1 MYLCFS
7 ENKIVF
13 QRPKQH
19 FYRICDKPKVIIMKK
34 FSITLLIAVVTLS
47 CVSKKKYIA
56 LQQENGEIKSE
67 LQKTRVAKEDLE
79 AKFDKIQARVE
90 TYNSKIAS
98 LKQEND
104 VKLDAVGNV
113 AVISNDTKLKM
124 RETLKNVDAEKLAQ
138 AETLKDSMN
147 LAVAYN
153 LEKAISES
161 NIDEDED
168 FAVNINET
176 VVMIS
181 IADNMLFNTGS
192 YRLSPKADTV
202 LKKLADVINSEP
214 SLDIM
219 VEGHTDARTINTE
232 FLADNW
238 DLSVMR
244 ATSVVRKLQE
254 KYNVSPEQL
263 IAAGRSSYQ
272 PIAENDSR
280 ENRAKNRRTKII
292 ILPNIDKFFA
302 LMSENDTTIAEH
314 NILD

>member
-1 MYLCFS
+1 
-7 ENKIVF
+7 
-13 QRPKQH
+13 
-19 FYRICDKPKVIIMKK
+19 MKK
-34 FSITLLIAVVTLS
+34 ISIVLLIAVTTFS
-47 CVSKKKYIA
+47 CVAKKKYLA

-79 AKFDKIQARVE
+79 AKFDKIQARVDA
-90 TYNSKIAS
+90 YNSKIAT

-104 VKLDAVGNV
+104 TKLDAVGNI
-113 AVISNDTKLKM
+113 AVISNDTKVKM

-138 AETLKDSMN
+138 GTTLKDSMN

-153 LEKAISES
+153 LEKTISES
-161 NIDEDED
+161 NIDEDDD

-181 IADNMLFNTGS
+181 IADDMLFNTAS
-192 YRLSPKADTV
+192 YRLSSKADKV

-214 SLDIM
+214 SLDVM
-219 VEGHTDARTINTE
+219 VEGHTDARTIKTE
-232 FLADNW
+232 FLSDNW

-254 KYNVSPEQL
+254 QYNVSPEKL

-272 PIAENDSR
+272 PIADNDSR
-280 ENRAKNRRTKII
+280 ENRAKNRRTRII

-302 LMSENDTTIAEH
+302 LMSTNDNSVAEN

>member
-1 MYLCFS
+1 
-7 ENKIVF
+7 
-13 QRPKQH
+13 
-19 FYRICDKPKVIIMKK
+19 MKK

>member
-1 MYLCFS
+1 
-7 ENKIVF
+7 
-13 QRPKQH
+13 
-19 FYRICDKPKVIIMKK
+19 MKK
-34 FSITLLIAVVTLS
+34 ISVLLLLAVVTFS
-47 CVSKKKYIA
+47 CVSKKKYLA

-79 AKFDKIQARVE
+79 AKFAKIEARVE
-90 TYNSKIAS
+90 AYNSKIAS

-104 VKLDAVGNV
+104 TKLDAVGNI
-113 AVISNDTKLKM
+113 AVISNDTKAKM
-124 RETLKNVDAEKLAQ
+124 RKTLENVDPNKLAQ
-138 AETLKDSMN
+138 AKTLKDSMN

-153 LEKAISES
+153 LEKTISES
-161 NIDEDED
+161 NMNEDED

-181 IADNMLFNTGS
+181 IADNMLFNTAS
-192 YRLSPKADTV
+192 YRLSSKADGV

-214 SLDIM
+214 SLDVM

-254 KYNVSPEQL
+254 KYNVAPEKL

-272 PIAENDSR
+272 PIADNDTR
-280 ENRAKNRRTKII
+280 ENRAKNRRTRII

-302 LMSENDTTIAEH
+302 LMSENDTVAEN